1 MSHRNGHPQG
11 AVWTIRPRLDA
22 VLKVAA
28 GRALV
33 LLADEPAVAQAAA
46 LDLAAAGSGKVS
58 LLAGGFAAWQAAGL
72 PVDSTPDKPSNADC
86 IDYLFFV
93 HDRHEG
99 NREAAMQYLAWETHL
114 IEQLDAQ
121 ELAGFR
127 VSAG

>member
-1 MSHRNGHPQG
+1 MAYRKGHPRG
-11 AVWTIRPRLDA
+11 AVWAIRPRLDA
-22 VLKVAA
+22 VVKAA
-28 GRALV
+28 GGRPIV
-33 LLADEPAVAQAAA
+33 LLADEEDVARAAS
-46 LDLAAAGSGKVS
+46 LDLAAAGVAEVS

-72 PVDSTPDKPSNADC
+72 PVESTPDLPSNADC

-114 IEQLDAQ
+114 IEQLDPQ

>member
-1 MSHRNGHPQG
+1 MPSSL
-11 AVWTIRPRLDA
+11 PR
-22 VLKVAA
+22 
-28 GRALV
+28 
-33 LLADEPAVAQAAA
+33 AA
-46 LDLAAAGSGKVS
+46 LDLAAAGAADVS
-58 LLAGGFAAWQAAGL
+58 LLAGGLAAWQAAGL
-72 PVDSTPDKPSNADC
+72 PVESTPELPSNADC

-114 IEQLDAQ
+114 IEQLDPQ